1 MTEVTKAAD
10 PFKEKIV
17 IVTGG
22 GMGLGRALC
31 EELARRGA
39 TIIVAN
45 IRGDSATQVADRIWY
60 DVGTLEVDTWVS
72 LS

>member
-22 GMGLGRALC
+22 GMELGRALC
-31 EELARRGA
+31 EELARHSGYSCSPECVGYLDRHRS
-39 TIIVAN
+39 VAFPN
-45 IRGDSATQVADRIWY
+45 N
-60 DVGTLEVDTWVS
+60 
-72 LS
+72 